1 MKKVGIGSAFFVL
14 SLIFALSSVAPP
26 VAPQGSNFDTAQLI
40 QKGTH
45 RFTLQ
50 VDQNH
55 YFKIQLST
63 TDRLFVFLVCPTGA
77 DYDLYIYDS
86 SRREVVKSTTTT
98 LIDWIRMG
106 WPLADTLYYIR
117 VKYYRGPSGTY
128 ELTVGPL
135 LISSGTY
142 SATFYEAGAAFYEIR
157 AEAGWAL
164 EISMTQPPDTDIDVS
179 LYDSEGQ
186 FIASSRRGV
195 GAVEQ
200 ISATLARTGSYLIW
214 IYHDTGPGGRY
225 ELTVIT
231 GPKVTLRIQGLPSSL
246 RTTASVGGRPAQ
258 DIMGGASADV
268 IIPDGQLA
276 TISVSEYV
284 RQTDQVRYY
293 CRDSSWF
300 PSTSSHTFTYVAQY
314 WLETSDG
321 GHGTVSPSS
330 GWYDSGASVTV
341 SISPTTVL
349 SGADTKYVFERWDGA
364 STSSS
369 DSVTLT
375 MNSAKSI
382 AATWKTQYYL
392 NVESEHGTPTGE
404 GWHDSGTQAQISVE
418 ESVGFIP
425 VRYVFERWSGAGV
438 ANPTSRS
445 TTVSMSGPRTVTA
458 VWREDYTYTI
468 AASAGV
474 LVIIGAVA
482 FVVFRKKPSAPQPPT
497 YAPPPPPP

>member
-14 SLIFALSSVAPP
+14 SLVFALSCVTPP
-26 VAPQGSNFDTAQLI
+26 VAPQGSGFDSAQLI
-40 QKGTH
+40 QKGTYH
-45 RFTLQ
+45 YTLP
-50 VDQNH
+50 VDQDH
-55 YFKIQLST
+55 YFKVQLLPRERIYVTLLS
-63 TDRLFVFLVCPTGA
+63 PEGA
-77 DYDLYIYDS
+77 DYDLYLYGPTRAELS
-86 SRREVVKSTTTT
+86 SSMRTGRSDWVGRAPEQVVGG
-98 LIDWIRMG
+98 I
-106 WPLADTLYYIR
+106 YYIK
-117 VKYYRGPSGTY
+117 VEYWSGPSGTY
-128 ELTVGPL
+128 ELVVGPI
-135 LISSGTY
+135 LITSGSYPSTI
-142 SATFYEAGAAFYEIR
+142 YEGGLAFYEIYG
-157 AEAGWAL
+157 EAGWRM
-164 EISMTQPPDTDIDVS
+164 EITMSQPTETDIDVD
-179 LYDSEGQ
+179 LFDPDGD
-186 FIASSRRGV
+186 RV
-195 GAVEQ
+195 GRSDKVAGEVEQ
-200 ISATLARTGSYLIW
+200 ISLTLGETGRYLIW
-214 IYHDTGPGGRY
+214 IDHYDGPGGRY
-225 ELTVIT
+225 ELNVMT

-246 RTTASVGGRPAQ
+246 RTTASIGGRPAQ

-276 TISVSEYV
+276 TISVSGYV

-382 AATWKTQYYL
+382 TATWKTQYYL

-468 AASAGV
+468 AAGV
-474 LVIIGAVA
+474 GALVIIGAVA
-482 FVVFRKKPSAPQPPT
+482 FFMFRKKPSAPQPPT
-497 YAPPPPPP
+497 YAPPPPP